1 MLTGVFQKYE
11 LVYETERK
19 KGEDCKTFAC
29 DERDRVIIC
38 QFFRDLHLNL
48 VFCKKI
54 YLKEGE
60 V

>member
-11 LVYETERK
+11 LVYETERQ

-38 QFFRDLHLNL
+38 LFFSWSSLKSG
-48 VFCKKI
+48 VCKKI